1 MQISHRSAGPG
12 NPGSWI
18 RRVLESDHLA
28 GWAFAF
34 PAVFLIFVFGIVPL
48 IWSALLSFQQTN
60 LIAPGRWVG
69 LANFRYLSHDAL
81 FRQSVVHSLVYTAL
95 FVPISVAGGLFV
107 AIALNRKIRGVR
119 LYRTAVFVPVV
130 LSTIATAIMFLWLL
144 DPNFG
149 LVNFLL
155 GKIGLGPYGFFNSV
169 NGALYSIVGMTVWGW
184 IGFDVIIY
192 LAALQ
197 GIPQELLE
205 AAAIDG
211 ASRWATFRSVTLP
224 LLGPATLFLVV
235 WSTINALQLFDEI
248 YNTTRGGPLGAT
260 TVVVYYLYEQAFQFF
275 EAGYAA
281 AIAYVLFIAILVIT
295 VIQFAIS
302 KKTVHYTS

>member
-1 MQISHRSAGPG
+1 MQISQLDASPPAAG
-12 NPGSWI
+12 SRRI
-18 RRVLESDHLA
+18 RRILESDHLA

-60 LIAPGRWVG
+60 LIAPSHWIG
-69 LANFRYLSHDAL
+69 LANFRELSRDAL
-81 FRQSVVHSLVYTAL
+81 FRQSVMHSLVYTAL

-107 AIALNRKIRGVR
+107 A
-119 LYRTAVFVPVV
+119 VV

-155 GKIGLGPYGFFNSV
+155 AKIGLGPYGFFGSV

-197 GIPQELLE
+197 GIPPTLVE
-205 AAAIDG
+205 AAEIDG
-211 ASRWATFRSVTLP
+211 ARTWGMFRNITLP

-235 WSTINALQLFDEI
+235 WSSINALQLFDEV
-248 YNTTRGGPLGAT
+248 YLLTSGGPGT
-260 TVVVYYLYEQAFQFF
+260 STYVVVYYLYTLAFQQGV
-275 EAGYAA
+275 AGYAA
-281 AIAYVLFIAILVIT
+281 AIAYVLLVAILSLTLVQLW
-295 VIQFAIS
+295 VGKRLVYYS
-302 KKTVHYTS
+302 S

>member
-1 MQISHRSAGPG
+1 MTAAPAAASRPRTTR
-12 NPGSWI
+12 I
-18 RRVLESDHLA
+18 RRILESDHLT

-60 LIAPGRWVG
+60 LISPPHWIGV
-69 LANFRYLSHDAL
+69 ANFRALARDPL
-81 FRQSVVHSLVYTAL
+81 FRQSVLHSLVYTAL
-95 FVPISVAGGLFV
+95 FVPISVAGGLLV

-119 LYRTAVFVPVV
+119 FYRTAVFVPVI

-155 GKIGLGPYGFFNSV
+155 GQIGLGPYGFFDSA

-184 IGFDVIIY
+184 LGFDVIVY

-197 GIPQELLE
+197 GIPPTLVE
-205 AAAIDG
+205 AAEIDG
-211 ASRWATFRSVTLP
+211 ARTWGMFRNITLP

-235 WSTINALQLFDEI
+235 WSSINALQLFDEV
-248 YNTTRGGPLGAT
+248 YFLTKGGPGTAT
-260 TVVVYYLYEQAFQFF
+260 YVVVYYLYTLAFNDGV
-275 EAGYAA
+275 AGYAA
-281 AIAYVLFIAILVIT
+281 AIAYVLLVAIMSLTLVQLW
-295 VIQFAIS
+295 VGKRLVYYAS
-302 KKTVHYTS
+302 